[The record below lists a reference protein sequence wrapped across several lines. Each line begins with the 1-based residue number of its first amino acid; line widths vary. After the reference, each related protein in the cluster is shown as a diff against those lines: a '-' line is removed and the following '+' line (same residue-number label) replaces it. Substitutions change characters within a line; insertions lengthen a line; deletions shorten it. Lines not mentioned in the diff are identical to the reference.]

1 MFPKE
6 SVIHLRKK
14 LKNKRIAVTGSNGF
28 IASHVIKIINEY
40 NLTNKK
46 ILFLNKKNT
55 DYSLESLKKKL
66 NNVDF
71 VIHLSSATGGI
82 GYTSSFPAS
91 QFYIALKKDLNVFEA
106 SKDKKIKRLVS
117 LANLHVYSKKI
128 NGLLKKEKIFFDL
141 PPEIFLGIGWVKR
154 TLLILSKIYKRQYKF
169 DSKILIS
176 ANTYGVGEN
185 LEDIK
190 NSHIIPS
197 TIFKFNNYKKITF
210 FGGRSAVREFI
221 NVKDLAFII
230 LLALVTKEKQNFITV
245 GSGEKI
251 SIGQLVDKISNI
263 MNFKGKI
270 VFLNKIKDRTQ
281 RFCGSKDVETIL
293 NYKPIYNLDVGLKET
308 VEWIKRKKNI

>member
-1 MFPKE
+1 MFPKDRIFYLE
-6 SVIHLRKK
+6 KK
-14 LKNKRIAVTGSNGF
+14 LRNKKIAITGSNGF
-28 IASHVIKIINEY
+28 IAKHVIKIINNY
-40 NLTNKK
+40 NLTKKK
-46 ILFLNKKNT
+46 IIFINRTNT
-55 DYSLESLKKKL
+55 DYSLENLKKKF
-66 NNVDF
+66 NKVDF

-82 GYTSSFPAS
+82 GYTANFPAS
-91 QFYIALKKDLNVFEA
+91 QFYIALKKDINVFEA
-106 SKDKKIKRLVS
+106 SKEKKIKRLIS

-128 NGLLKKEKIFFDL
+128 NGLLKKEKVFFDL

-154 TLLILSKIYKRQYKF
+154 TLLVLSRLYKKQYKF

-176 ANTYGVGEN
+176 SNTYGVGEK
-185 LEDIK
+185 LHDIE

-197 TIFKFNNYKKITF
+197 TIYKFNKYKKIKF

-281 RFCGSKDVETIL
+281 RFCGSKDVKTIL
-293 NYKPIYNLDVGLKET
+293 NYKPIYNLDIGLKET
-308 VEWIKRKKNI
+308 VAWIKRKKNI